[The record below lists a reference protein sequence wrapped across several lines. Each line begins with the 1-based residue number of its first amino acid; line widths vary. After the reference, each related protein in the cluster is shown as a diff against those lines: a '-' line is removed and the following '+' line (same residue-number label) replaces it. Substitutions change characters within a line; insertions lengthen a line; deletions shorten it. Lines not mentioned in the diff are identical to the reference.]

1 MVDCKTRIYV
11 QNIRSKTGDTVDFKD
26 VISANG
32 AKQWLDTYGVIKA
45 NKNTIDENVTIPS
58 GTNGV
63 TAGTVTVGAGYTVT
77 VQGDWRIV

>member
-1 MVDCKTRIYV
+1 MTRIYV

-32 AKQWLDTYGVIKA
+32 AKQWLDSYGVIKT
-45 NKNTIDENVTIPS
+45 NKNTIDESVTIPS

-77 VQGDWRIV
+77 VQGEWRVV

>member
-1 MVDCKTRIYV
+1 MTRIYV

-63 TAGTVTVGAGYTVT
+63 TAGTVTVGAGYTVP
-77 VQGDWRIV
+77 VQGDWSIV

>member
-1 MVDCKTRIYV
+1 MTRIYV

-26 VISANG
+26 VISANA

-45 NKNTIDENVTIPS
+45 NKNTSDENVTIPS